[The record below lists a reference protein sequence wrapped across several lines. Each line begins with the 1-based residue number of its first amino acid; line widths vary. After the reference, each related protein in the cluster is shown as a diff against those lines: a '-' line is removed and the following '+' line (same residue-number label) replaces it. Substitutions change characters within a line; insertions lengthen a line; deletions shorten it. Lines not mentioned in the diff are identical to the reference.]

1 MTVVTPAHRLLPDPG
16 LPAAALVHAA
26 LLAWLAS
33 VAVQQLTE
41 APGVL
46 EQSVDVELRTLEEFE
61 VLMRPPPLPSPPA
74 TRFPEPALPAPAPPP
89 TPAAPEPALPQSDGM
104 IRPRRLLSQQ
114 VLANALSRDALAM
127 LPRLAPDERAEQLCG
142 VEAMSQIHAWQ
153 SSYEP
158 DRVTAYALAQTRFSG
173 RELQAQGAAFRSR
186 QRWYAL
192 SFTCSLSADL
202 NRVSAFA
209 FHVGE
214 PIAPSRWE
222 ALGLPAVH

>member
-1 MTVVTPAHRLLPDPG
+1 LPDPG
-16 LPAAALVHAA
+16 LPTAALVHAA

-33 VAVQQLTE
+33 VTVQQLTDLP
-41 APGVL
+41 AFI
-46 EQSVDVELRTLEEFE
+46 EQSIDVELQTSEQFE
-61 VLMRPPPLPSPPA
+61 AMTRPPAAPAPLPRAAAAPDPIL
-74 TRFPEPALPAPAPPP
+74 PLPAPVL

-114 VLANALSRDALAM
+114 VLAHALSRDALAM
-127 LPRLAPDERAEQLCG
+127 LPRLAPDERAEQVCG

-153 SSYEP
+153 GSYEP
-158 DRVTAYALAQTRFSG
+158 DRVTAYALAATRFSG
-173 RELQAQGAAFRSR
+173 RELQAEGAAFRSG

-192 SFTCSLSADL
+192 NFTCTVSPDFK
-202 NRVSAFA
+202 RVTDFA
-209 FHVGE
+209 FHVGA